1 MANDSPLLLGVF
13 PNRELAEGAIDEL
26 GHAGYSHNEV
36 GILAPGGKIDH
47 AESPT
52 HRREKVAAQ
61 GAETGALAGGSL
73 GILAGA
79 LAVAAI
85 PGIGLAVT
93 GGLFTILAGATAA
106 GAALGAF
113 AGPFVAMGLSEEEA
127 KTYED
132 EFRQGRTIVAV
143 QVRDHEHLDEVVTL
157 LRSHGA
163 TTVKTRDG
171 RILAPMELVGG

>member
-1 MANDSPLLLGVF
+1 MTIDTPLLLGVF

-26 GHAGYSHNEV
+26 GHAGYTDKEI
-36 GILAPGGKIDH
+36 GILMPGGTVEQI
-47 AESPT
+47 ETPT
-52 HRREKVAAQ
+52 HHREEVAAQ

-93 GGLFTILAGATAA
+93 GGMFTILAGATAA

-127 KTYED
+127 KNYED
-132 EFRQGRTIVAV
+132 EFRVGRTIVAV
-143 QVRDHEHLDEVVTL
+143 QVHDHDHLDEVVTL

-163 TTVKTRDG
+163 ITVKTRDG
-171 RILAPMELVGG
+171 RILAPMELVAG